1 MEETQEIIIP
11 YNFTPRQYQLPMM
24 AALDRGKLRLV
35 AVWHRRAGKDK
46 TLINVVVNK
55 MVERVGTYFY
65 FFPTY
70 NQGRKILW
78 QGMDRSGFK
87 FMHHI
92 PGELIRRVD
101 NTQMLVELTN
111 GSILQIVGTDNIDSI
126 VGTNP
131 VGCVF
136 SEYSLQNPRAW
147 DYIRPILAE
156 NGGWAIFN
164 YTPRGNNH
172 GKALFEMAQKDPEN
186 WFCQKLTVDDTKVIP
201 QKVLDQ
207 ERQEIVAKDGND
219 ALFQQEY
226 YCSFDVPI
234 QGAYYGTQLLLA
246 EKEKRITNVPYEQS
260 LPVNTYWDL
269 GVGDSTA
276 IWFEQTVGME
286 VRIIDYYETNG
297 EGLAHYV
304 KVLKEKPYVYGD
316 HYAPFDINV
325 TELGSG
331 KTRLHTAQELGIN
344 FRIVPRVAPDDGI
357 DKARMLLGRCWFD
370 KTKTERG
377 LDALKSYHKEWDE
390 ENKTYKNRPNHD
402 WASHGADAFRYLAV
416 AYERDRTVED
426 LPDDTAKFR
435 TGYY

>member
-147 DYIRPILAE
+147 DYIQ
-156 NGGWAIFN
+156 
-164 YTPRGNNH
+164 T
-172 GKALFEMAQKDPEN
+172 DP
-186 WFCQKLTVDDTKVIP
+186 C
-201 QKVLDQ
+201 
-207 ERQEIVAKDGND
+207 R
-219 ALFQQEY
+219 
-226 YCSFDVPI
+226 
-234 QGAYYGTQLLLA
+234 
-246 EKEKRITNVPYEQS
+246 
-260 LPVNTYWDL
+260 
-269 GVGDSTA
+269 
-276 IWFEQTVGME
+276 
-286 VRIIDYYETNG
+286 
-297 EGLAHYV
+297 
-304 KVLKEKPYVYGD
+304 
-316 HYAPFDINV
+316 
-325 TELGSG
+325 
-331 KTRLHTAQELGIN
+331 
-344 FRIVPRVAPDDGI
+344 
-357 DKARMLLGRCWFD
+357 
-370 KTKTERG
+370 ERG
-377 LDALKSYHKEWDE
+377 M
-390 ENKTYKNRPNHD
+390 
-402 WASHGADAFRYLAV
+402 GYLQLHPT
-416 AYERDRTVED
+416 RKQPRQ
-426 LPDDTAKFR
+426 
-435 TGYY
+435 GII